1 MKVWQRIEDDVTV
14 GLETP
19 CLLVASILIEANWI
33 GKKGKRMK
41 AWRRKAN
48 VNSPVCLGSF

>member
-1 MKVWQRIEDDVTV
+1 MQRIEDDVVTV

-19 CLLVASILIEANWI
+19 CLLVASLLIEANWI